1 MPDIRHYVEINAPV
15 TTVYRAVT
23 EQKGLAGWWTQDTV
37 IQPGVGAVA
46 QFRFGPRYH
55 NKMKV
60 VRLDPGRKVEWECR
74 EGDKE
79 WVGTRFVFDLEE
91 RNGIT
96 ILRFA
101 QNGWREATD
110 FYAICN
116 FTWAQ
121 YMLSLKAYCEMGKGA
136 PFPKG

>member
-1 MPDIRHYVEINAPV
+1 MPDIRHYLEINAPAPR
-15 TTVYRAVT
+15 VYVAVT

-37 IQPGVGAVA
+37 AQPEVDTIAE
-46 QFRFGPRYH
+46 FRFGARYH
-55 NKMKV
+55 NKMKI
-60 VRLDPGRKVEWECR
+60 VRLDPDSKVEWECL
-74 EGDKE
+74 EGDTE

-91 RNGIT
+91 RDGIT

-121 YMLSLKAYCEMGKGA
+121 YMLSLKSYCETGKGA
-136 PFPKG
+136 PFPKR